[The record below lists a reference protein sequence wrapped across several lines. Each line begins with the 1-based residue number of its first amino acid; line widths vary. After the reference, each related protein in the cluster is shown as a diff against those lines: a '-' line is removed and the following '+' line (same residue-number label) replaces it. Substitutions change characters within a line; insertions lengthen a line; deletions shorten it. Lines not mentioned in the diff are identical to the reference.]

1 MSQNEKPK
9 TPKRKIE
16 PHLHS
21 AIIVNQ
27 PMVRNFSTGGGHL
40 PGDTLVEGDD
50 KIVTKKWQGYPPENL
65 NVVGKPNPPMPEVAI
80 PRFTGKAE
88 YATRVWFPNM
98 LFAKL
103 LTSPHPHAR
112 VRRLDASKAEKMPGV
127 AYILTP
133 EKAPKTYPLPPELF
147 FQGDVVAIVAAET
160 EDLAEDAVEAIEV
173 EYEVL
178 PFASTLAQIMSPN
191 APDLSRG
198 RAQREAED
206 PGTGA
211 GGGQRGQGGQARGQ
225 RAGNATTSIAQ
236 YGDVEKGFREA
247 DIIKE
252 FTYYYTGGV
261 VAPLQP
267 CGSVAKWDGDKVTVW
282 GMGQAIYP
290 ARTLIARGL
299 GIDPANVRFI
309 NKWNGGTFG
318 GVRQASEK
326 FYPWVA
332 YIAKMAGRPVKLTLQ
347 KDQELAH
354 MQVKPENIQKFK
366 VGAKKDGRITACQR
380 EFHVNTG
387 ERSGGGGSGGRS
399 ELYLHVVPN
408 WKEIGSDYRTNS
420 MTTGPS
426 RSNMQQEFKWG
437 WEQMMDE
444 MAEAVEMDPVQF
456 RLLNVQKPGTKVS
469 HEQGGPTVI
478 PMPESENG
486 TLIYDSYASVEVL
499 QEGAKAIGWEKRN
512 PAPGGNPGRFKRGFG
527 VAMSQHHAGR
537 LGYHDGE
544 IGFERVVKRG
554 GADVYQAELELNAE
568 GNIVLYFAQPDS
580 GTNHAT
586 AMSGQV
592 AEMLGFTS
600 LAHMRVTWGDS
611 ALAPPAPGWNSG
623 LTTQLQGGALCKAA
637 DRLRQDLLKRASD
650 VLKVDAAKLHIKDG
664 VISSTEDPRK
674 KTTFAALAKANPG
687 GVIRQEASCCH
698 PGAIGRAMNRG
709 IGACFAEVEVD
720 TWTGNWRYIR
730 AAYCHDTGNVI
741 NPLLA
746 EADMNGSLVQSTQV
760 ATEAIPWDREFPG
773 TRHYSVGYLSYRL
786 PTIMDVPEQ
795 TQVFVNSLEPRW
807 FFGTKGFAETAIGA
821 PPGALANAIYNACG
835 VRIREHPITKE
846 KIMAGLKA
854 KGLIGRA

>member
-1 MSQNEKPK
+1 MSQKQKPNG
-9 TPKRKIE
+9 PKKKIE

-21 AIIVNQ
+21 TIIVNQ
-27 PMVRNFSTGGGHL
+27 PMVRDFSTGGGHS
-40 PGDTLVEGDD
+40 PGDTLVEGDE

-65 NVVGKPNPPMPEVAI
+65 KLIGKPQPPLAEVAI
-80 PRFTGKAE
+80 PRYTGKAE
-88 YATRVWFPNM
+88 YATRISFPNM

-103 LTSPHPHAR
+103 LTSPHPRAR
-112 VRRLDASKAEKMPGV
+112 VRKLDAAKARQMPGV
-127 AYILTP
+127 AYILTA
-133 EKAPKTYPLPPELF
+133 ENAPKTYPFPEELF
-147 FQGDVVAIVAAET
+147 FQGAVVAIVAAET

-178 PFASTLAQIMSPN
+178 PFASSLSQIMSGN
-191 APDLSRG
+191 APDLSGGRQRRG
-198 RAQREAED
+198 NNGPQVV
-206 PGTGA
+206 
-211 GGGQRGQGGQARGQ
+211 
-225 RAGNATTSIAQ
+225 Q
-236 YGDVEKGFREA
+236 YGDVDQAFQEA
-247 DIIKE
+247 DVIKE
-252 FTYYYTGGV
+252 FTYYYAGGV

-267 CGSVAKWDGDKVTVW
+267 CGSVAKWDGERVTVW
-282 GMGQAIYP
+282 GHGQAIYP
-290 ARTLIARGL
+290 ARALIARAL
-299 GIDPANVRFI
+299 DMDPKNVRFI

-332 YIAKMAGRPVKLTLQ
+332 YMAKMTGRPVKLTLT

-366 VGAKKDGRITACQR
+366 VGAMKDGRIVECQR

-399 ELYLHVVPN
+399 ELYLHVIPN
-408 WKEIGSDYRTNS
+408 WKEIGNDYRTNS

-444 MAEAVEMDPVQF
+444 MAEAVGMDPVQF
-456 RLLNVQKPGTKVS
+456 RLLNVQKPGTTIT
-469 HEQGGPTVI
+469 HEHGGPTVI
-478 PMPESENG
+478 PMPESEHG
-486 TLIYDSYASVEVL
+486 TLTYDSYASVEVL
-499 QEGAKAIGWEKRN
+499 QEGMKAIGWEKRN

-568 GNIVLYFAQPDS
+568 GNIVLHFAQPDS

-600 LAHMRVTWGDS
+600 LAHMRVIWGDS

-637 DRLRQDLLKRASD
+637 DKLRQDLLKRASD
-650 VLKVDAAKLHIKDG
+650 VLNVDAARLQIRDG
-664 VISSTEDPRK
+664 VISSKEDPRK
-674 KTTFAALAKANPG
+674 TTTFAALARANEG

-720 TWTGNWRYIR
+720 SWTGNWRYIR

-746 EADMNGSLVQSTQV
+746 EADMTGSLVQSTQV

-773 TRHYSVGYLSYRL
+773 TRHFSVGYLSYRL

-807 FFGTKGFAETAIGA
+807 YFGTKGFAETAIGA
-821 PPGALANAIYNACG
+821 PPGAIANAIYNACG

-854 KGLIGRA
+854 KAERA

>member
-1 MSQNEKPK
+1 MSQNQKPK
-9 TPKRKIE
+9 APKRKIE

-27 PMVRNFSTGGGHL
+27 PMVRDFSTGGGHL
-40 PGDTLVEGDD
+40 PGDTLVEGDE

-65 NVVGKPNPPMPEVAI
+65 NIVGKPTPPLPEVAI
-80 PRFTGKAE
+80 PRYTGKAE
-88 YATRVWFPNM
+88 YATRIQFPNM

-112 VRRLDASKAEKMPGV
+112 VRKLDAAKAQQMPGV
-127 AYILTP
+127 AYILTR
-133 EKAPKTYPLPPELF
+133 ENSPKTYPLPEELF

-178 PFASTLAQIMSPN
+178 PFAANLAQIMSPN

-198 RAQREAED
+198 
-206 PGTGA
+206 
-211 GGGQRGQGGQARGQ
+211 GGQRRG
-225 RAGNATTSIAQ
+225 NLTTSLAQ
-236 YGDVEKGFREA
+236 YGDVENGFREA
-247 DIIKE
+247 DIVKE
-252 FTYYYTGGV
+252 FTYYYAGAV

-282 GMGQAIYP
+282 GHGQAIYP
-290 ARTLIARGL
+290 ARALIARGL
-299 GIDPANVRFI
+299 GIEPSNVRFI

-332 YIAKMAGRPVKLTLQ
+332 YMAKMAGKPVKLTLT

-366 VGAKKDGRITACQR
+366 VGAKKDGRIVACQR
-380 EFHVNTG
+380 EYHVNNG
-387 ERSGGGGSGGRS
+387 ERNGTGGLGGGGGSGGRS
-399 ELYLHVVPN
+399 ELYLHVIPN
-408 WKEIGSDYRTNS
+408 WKEIGNDYRTNS
-420 MTTGPS
+420 MTTGAS
-426 RSNMQQEFKWG
+426 RSNLQQEFKWG

-444 MAEAVEMDPVQF
+444 MAEAVGMDPVQF

-469 HEQGGPTVI
+469 IQSGGPTMV
-478 PMPESENG
+478 PMPESEKG
-486 TLIYDSYASVEVL
+486 LLTYDSYASVEIL
-499 QEGAKAIGWEKRN
+499 QEGMKAIGWEKRN
-512 PAPGGNPGRFKRGFG
+512 PTPAGNPGRFKRGFG

-537 LGYHDGE
+537 LGYHEGE
-544 IGFERVVKRG
+544 VGFERVVKRG
-554 GADVYQAELELNAE
+554 GADVYQSEIELNAD
-568 GNIVLYFAQPDS
+568 GNILLHFAQPDS
-580 GTNHAT
+580 GTNHGT
-586 AMSGQV
+586 AIAMEI
-592 AEMLGFTS
+592 AEILGFTS
-600 LAHMRVTWGDS
+600 LAHMRVIWGDS
-611 ALAPPAPGWNSG
+611 ELAPPAPGWNSG
-623 LTTQLQGGALCKAA
+623 LTTQLQGGALCRAA
-637 DRLRQDLLKRASD
+637 DKLRQDVLKRAAD
-650 VLKVDAAKLHIKDG
+650 VLKLDAAKLQIRDG
-664 VISSTEDPRK
+664 VISSKENRG
-674 KTTFAALAKANPG
+674 KTVTFAALARANEG
-687 GVIRQEASCCH
+687 RVIREHASCCH

-720 TWTGNWRYIR
+720 TWTGNWRFVR

-773 TRHYSVGYLSYRL
+773 TRHFSVGYLSYRL

-835 VRIREHPITKE
+835 VRIREHPITRE

-854 KGLIGRA
+854 KGGIG